1 MAKEKLSWERLKG
14 ESAKAYNR
22 FKIFLNLSPEERS
35 LEKAHEIIKTE
46 EKPTNSKKS
55 KEVSLTAIETMSSK
69 WCWFERAGLY
79 DHQKILEEM
88 KENDE
93 DFKKTNE
100 KFKKTFK
107 ESLDFADTLLQ
118 ELMANEKGNALS
130 TRINMFHTLMRVLD
144 DLYKNYRLSCGRSTR
159 ISESTNEH
167 HVDAELEVDLAGEE
181 NIYAYTTEEMERIQ
195 NITNETDD
203 FIDKL

>member
-159 ISESTNEH
+159 ITESTNEH

>member
-167 HVDAELEVDLAGEE
+167 HVDAELEVELAGEE
-181 NIYAYTTEEMERIQ
+181 NIYEYTPEEMRRIQ
-195 NITNETDD
+195 NIGNESDD

>member
-1 MAKEKLSWERLKG
+1 MSKEKLSWEKLKG

-35 LEKAHEIIKTE
+35 LEKAHELIKTE
-46 EKPTNSKKS
+46 EKTTNSKKS
-55 KEVSLTAIETMSSK
+55 KEVTLNAIQNMSSQ

-79 DHQKILEEM
+79 DQHKILEEM

-107 ESLDFADTLLQ
+107 EALDFADKLLQ

-130 TRINMFHTLMRVLD
+130 TRINMFHTLMKVLD

-167 HVDAELEVDLAGEE
+167 HVDADLNLEVPGEE
-181 NIYAYTTEEMERIQ
+181 NIYEYTPEEMERIQ
-195 NITNETDD
+195 NIENTTED
-203 FIDKL
+203 FLDKL

>member
-1 MAKEKLSWERLKG
+1 MAKEKLSWEKLKG

-35 LEKAHEIIKTE
+35 LEKAHELIKTE
-46 EKPTNSKKS
+46 EKTTNSKKS
-55 KEVSLTAIETMSSK
+55 KEVTLNAIQNMSSQ

-79 DHQKILEEM
+79 DQHKILEEM

-107 ESLDFADTLLQ
+107 EALDFADKLLQ
-118 ELMANEKGNALS
+118 ELMANE
-130 TRINMFHTLMRVLD
+130 I
-144 DLYKNYRLSCGRSTR
+144 
-159 ISESTNEH
+159 I
-167 HVDAELEVDLAGEE
+167 
-181 NIYAYTTEEMERIQ
+181 
-195 NITNETDD
+195 
-203 FIDKL
+203 

>member
-1 MAKEKLSWERLKG
+1 MGKEKLSWEKLKG

-35 LEKAHEIIKTE
+35 LEKAHEIINSE
-46 EKPTNSKKS
+46 EKTTNPEKT
-55 KEVSLTAIETMSSK
+55 KEVTLTAIENMSSK

-79 DHQKILEEM
+79 DHQKIIEEIR
-88 KENDE
+88 ENDE

-100 KFKKTFK
+100 NFKKIFK
-107 ESLDFADTLLQ
+107 EALDFADNLLQ
-118 ELMANEKGNALS
+118 ELMNNEKGNALS
-130 TRINMFHTLMRVLD
+130 TRINMFHTLMKVLD

-167 HVDAELEVDLAGEE
+167 HVDADVEVELAGEE
-181 NIYAYTTEEMERIQ
+181 NIYEYTPEEMERIQ
-195 NITNETDD
+195 NISNTTED
-203 FIDKL
+203 FLDKL

>member
-1 MAKEKLSWERLKG
+1 MAKEKLSWEKLKG

-22 FKIFLNLSPEERS
+22 FKIFLKLSPEERS
-35 LEKAHEIIKTE
+35 LEKAHELIKTE
-46 EKPTNSKKS
+46 EKGTNSKKS
-55 KEVSLTAIETMSSK
+55 KEVTLKAIQDMSSK

-118 ELMANEKGNALS
+118 EIMANEKGNALS

-181 NIYAYTTEEMERIQ
+181 NIYAYTAEEMERIQ